1 MQDMS
6 DQKIRVAFPDGQVK
20 EYARGVRPREIV
32 QEISRSLFAKTLVAK
47 FNDKV
52 IDLERPLLE
61 DGALRFITWE
71 DAEGKEVYWHSTSH
85 IMAHAIKALYPEAQ
99 FGVGPPIEN
108 GFYYDIDVET
118 KLTPEELGRIEAK
131 MREIIAANQPFQRQD
146 LNKAEAV
153 ALFEKRQDRY
163 KLELLRDLKDDNPSV
178 YHEGDFVDLCRGPH
192 LPSTGHVK
200 NVKLLSLA
208 GAYWRGNEKNKML
221 QRIYGIS
228 FPKKEMLEAH
238 LHMLEE
244 ARKRDHR
251 KLGQELELF
260 LITPNV
266 GSGLPL
272 WLPKGAIVREQ
283 LEKFL
288 REEQRKRGYQAVITP
303 HIANIN
309 LYRTSGHYPYYKD
322 SQFAPMKVEE
332 DEFMLK
338 PMNCPHHHQIYMAK
352 PHSYRDLPLR
362 LAEFGTVYRYEQS
375 GELSGLTRV
384 RGFTQDDAHIYCAH
398 EQLKDEIR
406 ATVELTQLV
415 FDTFNMD
422 VRVRLSFRDDNTE
435 KYGGEAKFWEQAQA
449 ELKEVADEMKLN
461 YFIGLGEA
469 SFYGPK
475 IDFMIRDALG
485 RTWQLGT
492 VQVDYV
498 MPERFNLEYVG
509 SDNKKHRPV
518 IIHRAPFGSME
529 RFLGILIEHF
539 AGAFPLWLAP
549 VQAVVMPITDAQ
561 MEYAAAINKQ
571 LQAEGFRS
579 HLDTRQEKINFKIR
593 DAETHKIPYMIILGA
608 KEAEQQKVAVRKRKA
623 GDLGAMPLADLTK
636 RLNEEIASKQLE

>member
-1 MQDMS
+1 MS
-6 DQKIRVAFPDGQVK
+6 DQKIRITFPDGQVK
-20 EYARGVRPREIV
+20 DYARGVRPREIA
-32 QEISRSLFAKTLVAK
+32 QEISRSFFAKTLVAK
-47 FNDKV
+47 FNDKA

-61 DGALRFITWE
+61 DGAIHFITWDE
-71 DAEGKEVYWHSTSH
+71 TEGKEVYWHSTSH

-131 MREIIAANQPFQRQD
+131 MREIIAADQPFQRQD
-146 LNKAEAV
+146 LSKAEAV

-163 KLELLRDLKDDNPSV
+163 KLELLRDMKDDNPSV

-200 NVKLLSLA
+200 NVKLLSIA

-228 FPKKEMLEAH
+228 FPKKEMLEQH

-406 ATVELTQLV
+406 ATVELTQLI
-415 FDTFNMD
+415 FSTFNMD

-461 YFIGLGEA
+461 YFIGIGEA

-561 MEYAAAINKQ
+561 MEYAAAIDKQ
-571 LQAEGFRS
+571 LQTEGFRS
-579 HLDTRQEKINFKIR
+579 HLDDRQEKINYKIR
-593 DAETHKIPYMIILGA
+593 DAETHKAPYMIIVGA

-623 GDLGAMPLADLTK
+623 GDLGAMPLAELAQKLRD
-636 RLNEEIASKQLE
+636 EIASKQLE

>member
-1 MQDMS
+1 MS
-6 DQKIRVAFPDGQVK
+6 AQQIRIKFPDGQVK
-20 EYARGVRPREIV
+20 EYARGVRPREIA

-52 IDLERPLLE
+52 IDLERPLSE
-61 DGALRFITWE
+61 DGAIRFITWE
-71 DAEGKEVYWHSTSH
+71 DDEGKEVYWHSTSH

-118 KLTPEELGRIEAK
+118 KLTPEELSRIEAK
-131 MREIIAANQPFQRQD
+131 MREIIAADQPFQRQD

-192 LPSTGHVK
+192 VPSTGHVK

-228 FPKKEMLEAH
+228 FPKKEMLDAH

-415 FDTFNMD
+415 FSTFNMD

-549 VQAVVMPITDAQ
+549 VQVVVMAITDAQ
-561 MEYAAAINKQ
+561 MEYAAGIHQQ
-571 LQAEGFRS
+571 LQTEGFRS

-593 DAETHKIPYMIILGA
+593 DAETHKTPYMVIAGA
-608 KEAEQQKVAVRKRKA
+608 KEVEQQKVAVRKRKA
-623 GDLGAMPLADLTK
+623 GDLGAMPLAELTH
-636 RLNEEIASKQLE
+636 RLREEIASKQPE

>member
-1 MQDMS
+1 MS
-6 DQKIRVAFPDGQVK
+6 DQKIHITFPDGQVK
-20 EYARGVRPREIV
+20 DYASGVRPREIV
-32 QEISRSLFAKTLVAK
+32 QEISRSLFAKTLAAN
-47 FNDKV
+47 FNGKV
-52 IDLERPLLE
+52 VDLERPLLE
-61 DGALRFITWE
+61 DGRIRFITW
-71 DAEGKEVYWHSTSH
+71 DDPEGKEVYWHSTSH
-85 IMAHAIKALYPEAQ
+85 IMAHAIKALHPEAQ

-131 MREIIAANQPFQRQD
+131 MREIIAADQPFKRQD
-146 LNKAEAV
+146 LNKSEAV

-163 KLELLRDLKDDNPSV
+163 KLELLRDMKDENPSV

-200 NVKLLSLA
+200 NVKLLSIA

-228 FPKKEMLEAH
+228 FPKKEMLEQH
-238 LHMLEE
+238 LRMLEE

-322 SQFAPMKVEE
+322 SQFAPMRVED

-338 PMNCPHHHQIYMAK
+338 PMNCPHHHQIYMAR

-398 EQLKDEIR
+398 EQLKEEIR

-415 FDTFNMD
+415 FSTFNMD
-422 VRVRLSFRDDNTE
+422 VRIRLSFRDDNAE
-435 KYGGEAKFWEQAQA
+435 KYGGEAKFWEQAQR
-449 ELKEVADEMKLN
+449 ELQEVADEMKLN
-461 YFIGLGEA
+461 YFVGLGEA

-475 IDFMIRDALG
+475 LDFMIRDALG

-509 SDNKKHRPV
+509 SDNKKHRTV

-529 RFLGILIEHF
+529 RFLAILIEHF
-539 AGAFPLWLAP
+539 AGAFPSWLAP
-549 VQAVVMPITDAQ
+549 VQVVVMAITDAQ
-561 MEYAAAINKQ
+561 REYAAAIHQQ

-579 HLDTRQEKINFKIR
+579 HFDDRQEKINYKIR
-593 DAETHKIPYMIILGA
+593 DAETHKVPYMIIVGA

-623 GDLGAMPLADLTK
+623 GDLGAMPLTEFTQNL
-636 RLNEEIASKQLE
+636 RGEIASKQLE

>member
-1 MQDMS
+1 M
-6 DQKIRVAFPDGQVK
+6 IRIEFPDGSSK
-20 EYARGVRPREIV
+20 EYAAGITPKEIAA
-32 QEISRSLFAKTLVAK
+32 EISRSLLAKTLVAR
-47 FNDKV
+47 FNDKL
-52 IDLERPLLE
+52 IDLSRPLRQSGKLQ
-61 DGALRFITWE
+61 LLSWE
-71 DAEGKEVYWHSTSH
+71 ETQGKEVYWHSTSH

-99 FGVGPPIEN
+99 FGVGPPIES

-118 KLTPEELGRIEAK
+118 KLTPAELARIEEK
-131 MREIIAANQPFQRQD
+131 MREVIKADQPFAREETT
-146 LNKAEAV
+146 KHEAV
-153 ALFEKRQDRY
+153 ALFEKRHDRY
-163 KLELLRDLKDDNPSV
+163 KLELLRDLQDDHPSL

-192 LPSTGHVK
+192 LPSTGYVK
-200 NVKLLSLA
+200 HFKLLNVA

-228 FPKKEMLEAH
+228 FPKEEMLKQH
-238 LHMLEE
+238 LHLLEE
-244 ARKRDHR
+244 AKKRDHR

-272 WLPKGAIVREQ
+272 WLPKGTIVREQ

-288 REEQRKRGYQAVITP
+288 REEQRKRGYQPVITP
-303 HIANIN
+303 HIANLN

-322 SQFAPMKVEE
+322 SQFAPIKVE
-332 DEFMLK
+332 DEEYMLK
-338 PMNCPHHHQIYMAK
+338 PMNCPHHHQIYMAR
-352 PHSYRDLPLR
+352 PRSYRDLPLR

-375 GELSGLTRV
+375 GELGGLMRV

-398 EQLKDEIR
+398 EQLQEEIR

-415 FDTFNMD
+415 FHTFNMD
-422 VRVRLSFRDDNTE
+422 VRVRLSFRDDNAE
-435 KYGGEAKFWEQAQA
+435 KYGGDTKFWEQAQR
-449 ELKEVADEMKLN
+449 EIQEVADRMHLD
-461 YFIGLGEA
+461 YFIGAGEA

-475 IDFMIRDALG
+475 IDFMIRDALQ

-498 MPERFNLEYVG
+498 MPERFALEYVG

-529 RFLGILIEHF
+529 RFLAILIEHY

-549 VQAVVMPITDAQ
+549 VQVVVMAITDAQ
-561 MEYAAAINKQ
+561 REYAQAIDQQ
-571 LQAEGFRS
+571 LQHAGLRS
-579 HLDTRQEKINFKIR
+579 QYDDRQEKINYKIR
-593 DAETHKIPYMIILGA
+593 DAETHKVPYMVIVGA
-608 KEAEQQKVAVRKRKA
+608 KETEQQQVAVRKRKA
-623 GDLGAMPLADLTK
+623 GDLGAMTLAALLH
-636 RLNEEIASKQLE
+636 RLREEIDSKQEV

>member
-1 MQDMS
+1 MS

-20 EYARGVRPREIV
+20 DYNRGVRSREIA

-52 IDLERPLLE
+52 VDLERPLLE
-61 DGALRFITWE
+61 DGRIRFITW
-71 DAEGKEVYWHSTSH
+71 DDPEGKEVYWHSTSH

-108 GFYYDIDVET
+108 GFYYDVDVET
-118 KLTPEELGRIEAK
+118 KLTLEELSRIEAK
-131 MREIIAANQPFQRQD
+131 MREIIAADQPFQRQD

-200 NVKLLSLA
+200 NVKLLSIA
-208 GAYWRGNEKNKML
+208 GAYWRGNAKNKVL

-228 FPKKEMLEAH
+228 FPKKEMLEQY

-288 REEQRKRGYQAVITP
+288 REEQRKRGYQQVITP

-322 SQFAPMKVEE
+322 SQFAPMKVED

-415 FDTFNMD
+415 FSTFNMD
-422 VRVRLSFRDDNTE
+422 VRVRLSFRDDNAE
-435 KYGGEAKFWEQAQA
+435 KFGGEAKFWEQAQS
-449 ELKEVADEMKLN
+449 ELKEVADEMQLN

-571 LQAEGFRS
+571 LQAEDFRS
-579 HLDTRQEKINFKIR
+579 HLDDRQEKINYKIR
-593 DAETHKIPYMIILGA
+593 DAETHKAPYMIIVGA
-608 KEAEQQKVAVRKRKA
+608 KEVEQQKVAVRKRKA
-623 GDLGAMPLADLTK
+623 GDLGAMPLADLTQ
-636 RLNEEIASKQLE
+636 RLRDEIASKQLE

>member
-1 MQDMS
+1 MS
-6 DQKIRVAFPDGQVK
+6 DQKIHITFPDGQVK
-20 EYARGVRPREIV
+20 DFERGVRPREIV

-61 DGALRFITWE
+61 DGAIRFITW
-71 DAEGKEVYWHSTSH
+71 DDPEGKEVYWHSTSH
-85 IMAHAIKALYPEAQ
+85 IMAHAIKALHPEAQ

-131 MREIIAANQPFQRQD
+131 MREIIAADQPFQRQD

-163 KLELLRDLKDDNPSV
+163 KLELLRDMKDENPSV

-200 NVKLLSLA
+200 NVKLLSIA

-228 FPKKEMLEAH
+228 FPKKEMLEQH
-238 LHMLEE
+238 LRMLEE

-435 KYGGEAKFWEQAQA
+435 KYGGDAKFWEQAQN
-449 ELKEVADEMKLN
+449 ELKEVADEMKLD

-498 MPERFNLEYVG
+498 MPERFDLEYVG
-509 SDNKKHRPV
+509 RDNKKHRPV

-549 VQAVVMPITDAQ
+549 VQAVVMPITDTQ
-561 MEYAAAINKQ
+561 LEYAAAIAKQ

-579 HLDTRQEKINFKIR
+579 HLDDRQEKINYKIR
-593 DAETHKIPYMIILGA
+593 DAETHKVPYMIVVGA

-623 GDLGAMPLADLTK
+623 GDLGAMLLAELTQK
-636 RLNEEIASKQLE
+636 LREEIASKQLE

>member
-1 MQDMS
+1 MS
-6 DQKIRVAFPDGQVK
+6 DQKIRITFPDGQVK
-20 EYARGVRPREIV
+20 EYAHGVRPREIV

-61 DGALRFITWE
+61 SGAIRFITWE
-71 DAEGKEVYWHSTSH
+71 DDAGKEVYWHSTSH

-108 GFYYDIDVET
+108 GFYYDIDVDT
-118 KLTPEELGRIEAK
+118 KLTPEELSRIEAK
-131 MREIIAANQPFQRQD
+131 MREIVAADQPFQRQD

-228 FPKKEMLEAH
+228 FPKKEMLDAH

-415 FDTFNMD
+415 FSTFNMD

-435 KYGGEAKFWEQAQA
+435 KYGGEAQFWEQAQN

-561 MEYAAAINKQ
+561 MEYAIAINRQ
-571 LQAEGFRS
+571 LQTEGFRS
-579 HLDTRQEKINFKIR
+579 HLDDRQEKINYKIR
-593 DAETHKIPYMIILGA
+593 DAETHKVPYMIILGA
-608 KEAEQQKVAVRKRKA
+608 KEAEQQRVAVRKRKA
-623 GDLGAMPLADLTK
+623 GDLGAMPLSDLTK
-636 RLNEEIASKQLE
+636 RFYDEISSKQLE